1 MINAFRF
8 ILKLRVVSTIAPIIC
23 EKQGMPVS
31 LQKLIDEYLV
41 EFMPKDK
48 RPIAPPADPRVAQD
62 AQSRPPSVPP
72 PNRDTSEG
80 TFSDDDTD
88 GPPKSF
94 TRSKSVSD
102 LSQAGNGSTTPNQ
115 LESVS
120 SSPPKRDQQW
130 VQNRYRAI
138 IEKINAEKNR
148 VDNFEGKTSKI

>member
-1 MINAFRF
+1 
-8 ILKLRVVSTIAPIIC
+8 
-23 EKQGMPVS
+23 MPVS

-48 RPIAPPADPRVAQD
+48 RPIAPPADPRADPRVEAQT
-62 AQSRPPSVPP
+62 RPPSVPP

-102 LSQAGNGSTTPNQ
+102 LSQTGNGSTTPNQ
-115 LESVS
+115 LESVG
-120 SSPPKRDQQW
+120 SSPPKRDQEW
-130 VQNRYRAI
+130 IQNRYRAVL
-138 IEKINAEKNR
+138 EKINAEKNR
-148 VDNFEGKTSKI
+148 VDNFEGKNLKKKSNFSNQSNDFS